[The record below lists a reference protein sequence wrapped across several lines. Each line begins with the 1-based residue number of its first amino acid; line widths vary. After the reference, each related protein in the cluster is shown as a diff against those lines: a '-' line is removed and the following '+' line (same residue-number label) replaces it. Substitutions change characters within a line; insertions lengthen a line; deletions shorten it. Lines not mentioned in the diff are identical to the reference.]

1 MNESAEL
8 DRIRGY
14 LAGQDDLHLAIVFGS
29 MASGRSSPESD
40 LDIAMVANQPLT
52 AKRKK
57 ALIAGLAGLTGR
69 SVDLVDL
76 DEVGEPLLGQIL
88 TGGKRLL
95 GNDQLYAELLRRHL
109 FDQADF
115 LPYRERLLAERREA
129 WLRR

>member
-8 DRIRGY
+8 DRIRDF
-14 LAGQDDLHLAIVFGS
+14 LAGQDDLDLAIVFGS
-29 MASGRSSPESD
+29 LASGRSRPGSD
-40 LDIAMVANQPLT
+40 LDIALAADQPLT
-52 AKRKK
+52 AERKQ

-76 DEVGEPLLGQIL
+76 NAVGEPLLGQIL
-88 TGGKRLL
+88 IGGKRLF
-95 GNDQLYAELLRRHL
+95 GNDHRHAELLSRHL

-129 WLRR
+129 WLRQ